1 MELRNSIL
9 PVLFLFLPF
18 IMSAQC
24 IEGDCENGK
33 GTYKFRSGSVYS
45 GQFQNGQFHGWGV
58 CEYADGDKYEGW
70 WAQRM
75 PDGTGTLYRADGTT
89 SKGLWKKGELIDEEG
104 EVINSDFAQKTVT
117 EGEIQTGCLMGNC
130 HNGEGIMGFPDG
142 TRYEGGFV
150 KGKFHGSGKWFYTNG
165 DVFDGNW
172 HENFPHGEG
181 RIMHEDN
188 SVTKGVWE
196 FGTYLGE
203 TRGGSIRDC
212 TYGDCGNIKEGYYN
226 YSDGTRY
233 RGEFKNGIPSGWGRV
248 EYPGGEIYEGDWL
261 NDIAHGYGT
270 FTTAQGKQFIGLWE
284 KGQFQPYK
292 EISDPSQM
300 VEDNGRTKIW
310 AVIVGVSS
318 YTHMKPLKYSDN
330 DAFRLMA
337 FMQSP
342 AGGALPD
349 EQIRVLVDE
358 DATHENIMS
367 SMKEL
372 YGKADKDDL
381 IMLYFSGHGLKGAF
395 LPIDYD
401 GYHNKLMHKEIQKVF
416 ENSMAKYKLCIA
428 DACHSGSYTFASK
441 GGYNIDEIVSD
452 YYNTLS
458 RSEAGTAL
466 MLSSKP
472 EETSLESLRVRQG
485 VFSHYLLRG
494 MKGEA
499 DFNGNGIVNLKELYD
514 YISQEVKSY
523 TQFRQTPVIKGDY
536 DDEMP
541 ISVVRKK

>member
-1 MELRNSIL
+1 MVLRNSIIPL
-9 PVLFLFLPF
+9 LFF
-18 IMSAQC
+18 IFCINFSLNGQC
-24 IEGDCENGK
+24 LDGDCKNGK
-33 GTYKFRSGSVYS
+33 GVYQFPSGSVYT
-45 GQFQNGQFHGWGV
+45 GQFKEGQFHGWGE
-58 CEYADGDKYEGW
+58 CEYADGDKYVGW
-70 WAQRM
+70 WEARL
-75 PDGTGTLYRADGTT
+75 PEGTGTLFGSDGSVT
-89 SKGLWKKGELIDEEG
+89 KGLWKQGVLVNEDG
-104 EVINSDFAQKTVT
+104 EVINDDFAIKSIA
-117 EGEIQTGCLMGNC
+117 EGEVQTGCLSGNC
-130 HNGEGIMGFPDG
+130 EDGNGIMGFPDG

-150 KGKFHGSGKWFYTNG
+150 KGKFHGLGKWFYTNG

-172 HENFPHGEG
+172 HENFPHGDG
-181 RIMHEDN
+181 RIIHEDQ
-188 SVTKGVWE
+188 SETKGVWE
-196 FGTYLGE
+196 FGVYLGE

-212 TYGDCGNIKEGYYN
+212 TYGDCGNIKEGYYQ

-233 RGEFKNGIPSGWGRV
+233 KGEFKNGLPQGWGRV

-261 NDIAHGYGT
+261 SDIAHGYGT
-270 FTTAQGKQFIGLWE
+270 FTTSDGKEFVGLWE
-284 KGQFQPYK
+284 NGEYIPYK
-292 EISDPSQM
+292 EVSDPTLM
-300 VEDNGRTKIW
+300 VEDNGDTKVW

-349 EQIRVLVDE
+349 EQIRVLIDE
-358 DATHENIMS
+358 DATHENIIQ
-367 SMKEL
+367 SMKEI

-381 IMLYFSGHGLKGAF
+381 IMLYFSGHGLKGSF

-401 GYHNKLMHKEIQKVF
+401 GYHNRLLHTEIQGIF
-416 ENSMAKYKLCIA
+416 EKSMAKYKLCIA
-428 DACHSGSYTFASK
+428 DACHSGSYSFASK
-441 GGYNIDEIVSD
+441 GYNIDEIVSD

-458 RSEAGTAL
+458 NSKGGTAL

-499 DFNGNGIVNLKELYD
+499 DYNGNGIVSLKELYD
-514 YISQEVKSY
+514 YIDTEVKSY
-523 TQFRQTPVIKGDY
+523 TQFRQSPVIKGDY
-536 DDEMP
+536 DEEMP
-541 ISVVRKK
+541 VSVIRK